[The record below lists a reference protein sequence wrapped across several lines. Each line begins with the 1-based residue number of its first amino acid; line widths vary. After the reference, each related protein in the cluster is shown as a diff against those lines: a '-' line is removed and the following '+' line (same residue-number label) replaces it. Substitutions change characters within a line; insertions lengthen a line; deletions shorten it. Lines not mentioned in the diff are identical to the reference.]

1 MKIKIITGILISI
14 LWLTFSCAK
23 KETMEEQTIKEMIK
37 KCYFNGAFN
46 DFDTQS
52 MAEGFHPEF
61 AMLFPE
67 KDNAIDKYTI
77 ADWISDIEKRKLD
90 PKFDPTSRKL
100 DGKVVSLDITGEA
113 ATAKIELSR
122 KGVLI
127 YTDYMFLLKFE
138 NNWKIISKIYHEHS
152 SL

>member
-14 LWLTFSCAK
+14 LLLTFSCTK
-23 KETMEEQTIKEMIK
+23 KETMEEKKIKEMVE

-46 DFDTQS
+46 DFDTKS

-67 KDNAIDKYTI
+67 KDNAIDKYKI

-100 DGKVVSLDITGEA
+100 DGKVVSLDITGKA

-122 KGVLI
+122 RGVLI